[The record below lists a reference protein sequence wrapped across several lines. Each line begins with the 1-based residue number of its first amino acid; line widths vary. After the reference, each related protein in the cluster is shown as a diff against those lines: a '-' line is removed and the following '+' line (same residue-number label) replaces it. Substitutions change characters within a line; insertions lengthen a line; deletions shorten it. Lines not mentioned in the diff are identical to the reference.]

1 MEELA
6 ELGAIVH
13 TCSRTQTELNERLQ
27 EWERKGFR
35 VSGSVC
41 DLTSTAERGELMERV
56 SSLFEGKLNILVRVN
71 FR

>member
-13 TCSRTQTELNERLQ
+13 TCSRTQTELDERLQ
-27 EWERKGFR
+27 EWEGKGFR

-41 DLTSTAERGELMERV
+41 DLTSRAQREKLMETV
-56 SSLFEGKLNILVRVN
+56 SSLSQGKLNILVSV
-71 FR
+71 